1 MGYRQRVRF
10 AQAVAAVGT
19 VVVPGAQPR
28 AIVQKGTLC
37 LIRLIVL
44 GALRR
49 TAFNGKDGVE
59 SLGRKERHIAHIA
72 RGLRVLGIT
81 ILIGLH
87 QGMTGLIACKSALRR
102 SAFNGKP
109 GTESLGQ
116 RHIAYIA
123 RGMAAA
129 YLRVL
134 GDCDCV
140 EFVDH
145 VT

>member
-1 MGYRQRVRF
+1 MRF

-81 ILIGLH
+81 IFDRLAPGFPEGFRDGRFDSLQECPPEKCLQWKTRH
-87 QGMTGLIACKSALRR
+87 GKSGTKAYCVYCAGDGSSLPEGFRR
-102 SAFNGKP
+102 
-109 GTESLGQ
+109 L
-116 RHIAYIA
+116 
-123 RGMAAA
+123 
-129 YLRVL
+129 
-134 GDCDCV
+134 
-140 EFVDH
+140 
-145 VT
+145 

>member
-1 MGYRQRVRF
+1 M
-10 AQAVAAVGT
+10 A
-19 VVVPGAQPR
+19 
-28 AIVQKGTLC
+28 
-37 LIRLIVL
+37 
-44 GALRR
+44 
-49 TAFNGKDGVE
+49 
-59 SLGRKERHIAHIA
+59 
-72 RGLRVLGIT
+72 
-81 ILIGLH
+81 
-87 QGMTGLIACKSALRR
+87 GLIACKSALRR